1 MPIYGGSNVPT
12 TEIFD
17 VDDLRSPEKLKEL
30 IIRLDNKISD
40 ISKVVNSKVTGLRV
54 QDEVATG
61 ELFYV
66 NPTWDPAVNSTSPI
80 LRPVFSRTINF
91 GVLPNTAT
99 KTVAHNV
106 VFDTNCT
113 MTRLYGTAT
122 NQAARTY
129 IPIPY
134 IDTTVANDHIA
145 LWADHTNVYVATKSN
160 RSAYTLCTIVME
172 YLKQ

>member
-61 ELFYV
+61 ELFFV

-80 LRPVFSRTINF
+80 LRPVFSRTIKF
-91 GVLPNTAT
+91 
-99 KTVAHNV
+99 
-106 VFDTNCT
+106 
-113 MTRLYGTAT
+113 
-122 NQAARTY
+122 
-129 IPIPY
+129 
-134 IDTTVANDHIA
+134 
-145 LWADHTNVYVATKSN
+145 
-160 RSAYTLCTIVME
+160 
-172 YLKQ
+172 